1 MTKIHIAPRLLLA
14 LGLATALAGCA
25 TTQMNTQWRDPAFD
39 VGSLKRGRVLVVCRV
54 PDEALRRHCE
64 DQWVTLLRAQG
75 ISPVRS
81 YSIPGFPW
89 ASGDGSTELTAAVAT
104 SGVGAY
110 ASMSIGAGALTVVN
124 PPAQVGVGVSGGGH
138 RGGGFSVGGIGI
150 SFPIGGATA
159 TQSLGANTALVDAA
173 SGRLVWSGSA
183 STPAA
188 SDPAE
193 QVGSLTRITVEA
205 MRKAGIF

>member
-1 MTKIHIAPRLLLA
+1 MTTNHLVRCLLLA
-14 LGLATALAGCA
+14 LGLAAVLAGCA
-25 TTQMNTQWRDPAFD
+25 TTQMNAQWRDPAFD
-39 VGSLKRGRVLVVCRV
+39 ATALKRGRMLVVCRV
-54 PDEALRRHCE
+54 PDEALRRNCE
-64 DQWVTLLRAQG
+64 DQWVTLLLAQG
-75 ISPVRS
+75 ITPVRS

-89 ASGDGSTELTAAVAT
+89 TSGDGSPELRAAVAT

-110 ASMSIGAGALTVVN
+110 ASMSVVAGDLTVVN

-159 TQSLGANTALVDAA
+159 THSLGASTALVDAA

-183 STPAA
+183 STPAS
-188 SDPAE
+188 SDPVV
-193 QVGSLTRITVEA
+193 QVASLTQVTVEA
-205 MRKAGIF
+205 MRKAGLF